1 MTEKSAIIFIANGSE
16 DIETV
21 TTLDILRRAKVKVQV
36 VGVELG
42 RDYALLAHGLKV
54 IPDQQLESTNDLANY
69 DAVIIPGGL
78 GGVQVLSKNAHVLE
92 VLQKYYAQGKLVAA
106 ICAGPLAVKAAGVA
120 KHPTPSGVKTR
131 LTSYP
136 SVMDQLVDS
145 YAYGDSRVVT
155 DGNLI
160 TSRGPGTAVEF
171 ALTVAKYIVG
181 SDTAHSV
188 ANAILSH
195 TQP

>member
-21 TTLDILRRAKVKVQV
+21 TTIDILRRAKVKVQV

-42 RDYALLAHGLKV
+42 RDYAVLAHGLKV
-54 IPDQQLESTNDLANY
+54 IPDQQLESTSDLTNH
-69 DAVIIPGGL
+69 DAVIIPGGS
-78 GGVQVLSKNAHVLE
+78 GGVQVLSKNACVLE
-92 VLQKYYAQGKLVAA
+92 VLHKYYAQGKLVAA
-106 ICAGPLAVKAAGVA
+106 ICAGPLVVKAAAVA
-120 KHPTPSGVKTR
+120 KHPTPPEVKTR

-136 SVMDQLVDS
+136 SVMDQLVDR
-145 YAYGDSRVVT
+145 YAYEDARVVI

-160 TSRGPGTAVEF
+160 TSRGPGTSVEF
-171 ALTVAKYIVG
+171 ALTVAKYITG
-181 SDTAHSV
+181 SDTAHNV